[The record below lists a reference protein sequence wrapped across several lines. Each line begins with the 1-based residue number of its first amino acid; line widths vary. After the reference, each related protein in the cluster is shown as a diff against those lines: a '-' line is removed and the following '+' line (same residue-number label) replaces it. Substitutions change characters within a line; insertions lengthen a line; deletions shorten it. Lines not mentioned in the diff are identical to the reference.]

1 VSHSHPT
8 PRRLNAIDL
17 KVRPGGP
24 AAPRAPLD
32 KETVRDTDPGD
43 DDVVSLRSQALRA
56 PLANMVGFAEL
67 IASSDVTK
75 DQRQLYMAS
84 LLREGRRL
92 TALIDNALALHRL
105 ESGHRDLDLAPVD
118 MRSLIL
124 RAVAAAG
131 EDKQR
136 PIDIQVPDK
145 LPLVSADAEAI
156 LEVLANF
163 FSNARTFSPR
173 GGDITI
179 DARAAGDMVEVSI
192 RDHGVGVEPEEIP
205 RLFRKFYRADSG
217 VRRRSPGSGMGLAIN
232 HRIIEAHG
240 GQVSATSKGAGKG
253 TRFHFTLPVARHV
266 TGSGYILIVEDDAGF
281 ASLIKAEFA
290 TMGLDT
296 VRAVDAET
304 AQHLL
309 VDTTPRAIVLDLR
322 LPGLQGEDFLAHM
335 RAGFGTRLPVV
346 VLTAKELLPAE
357 ISALETAGAIA
368 VLPKEAGAPQ
378 AAVALIAGA
387 LALDAETA

>member
-1 VSHSHPT
+1 VSRNPT
-8 PRRLNAIDL
+8 PRRLNALDL
-17 KVRPGGP
+17 TVRLGGP
-24 AAPRAPLD
+24 SAQRAVAD

-67 IASSDVTK
+67 IASSDLTK

-92 TALIDNALALHRL
+92 TALIDNALVLHRL
-105 ESGHRDLDLAPVD
+105 ESGHRDLDLAPVEI
-118 MRSLIL
+118 RSLIL

-131 EDKQR
+131 DDNQR
-136 PIDIQVPDK
+136 PIEIHIPDK

-163 FSNARTFSPR
+163 LSNARAFSPH

-253 TRFHFTLPVARHV
+253 TRFQFTLPVARQV

-290 TMGLDT
+290 TLGLDT
-296 VRAVDAET
+296 VRAADAET
-304 AQHLL
+304 AQHML

-322 LPGLQGEDFLAHM
+322 LPGLQGEDFLAHI
-335 RAGFGTRLPVV
+335 RTGFGMRLPVV

-357 ISALETAGAIA
+357 ISALETAGAMA

-378 AAVALIAGA
+378 AAVALIAGV
-387 LALDAETA
+387 LALDAESV